1 MNTDDFAYGHDLD
14 NEAEHALV
22 PYNDA
27 AIDISRLQTQRLI
40 APEVVQ
46 AVSRRRQELADIH
59 QAQAYR
65 LRQMA
70 GGAMQRFE
78 TSSTTAMDR
87 LNEWLYLQDVLA
99 QTPEQEWRFAALTRE
114 LLELEGALE
123 RQWDAVSAML
133 REAADH
139 EVSANLLL
147 TRTYQG

>member
-1 MNTDDFAYGHDLD
+1 MQDRHDGELRGSRVGVAERTSRPMNTDDFASGHDLD
-14 NEAEHALV
+14 NEAENEAEHALV

-70 GGAMQRFE
+70 SGAMQR
-78 TSSTTAMDR
+78 
-87 LNEWLYLQDVLA
+87 
-99 QTPEQEWRFAALTRE
+99 
-114 LLELEGALE
+114 
-123 RQWDAVSAML
+123 
-133 REAADH
+133 
-139 EVSANLLL
+139 
-147 TRTYQG
+147 